1 MASGVFWFLA
11 MRAGRIVQA
20 IGCDLQV
27 GDDSTIDKCFRDDA
41 LAVVGLDGPIPDA
54 LRIDDEHGPVFA
66 LVKAAGGVDADGARN
81 VVLLLLD
88 FGFQFIAEAFG
99 ARCAARAAG
108 MICVSHV
115 FADEEMILKFRHF
128 I

>member
-1 MASGVFWFLA
+1 

-99 ARCAARAAG
+99 ARCAARAAV
-108 MICVSHV
+108 MICVSHI